1 MAAARPP
8 GLARCPWCRGRF
20 TLPTSEAGPRLVRC
34 PYCAAE
40 ADPHAGQGWHARAL
54 EAVALR
60 AARLNLRLQRRLW
73 ALGSR
78 DLH

>member
-1 MAAARPP
+1 M
-8 GLARCPWCRGRF
+8 
-20 TLPTSEAGPRLVRC
+20 RC

-40 ADPHAGQGWHARAL
+40 ADPRAGQRWQARAV

-73 ALGSR
+73 ALGAR
-78 DLH
+78 DLG